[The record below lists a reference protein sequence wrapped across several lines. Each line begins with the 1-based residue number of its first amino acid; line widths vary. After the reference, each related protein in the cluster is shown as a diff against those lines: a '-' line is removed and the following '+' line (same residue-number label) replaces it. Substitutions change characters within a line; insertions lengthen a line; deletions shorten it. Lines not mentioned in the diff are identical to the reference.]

1 MVFDGLFK
9 LAWLELKIF
18 LREPMGAIGSTLFP
32 VIIFVFLGR
41 FLANRDAVGRFAQ
54 SGVPVLAVI
63 FIALGG
69 VLSLTAI
76 LSIYREG
83 GILKRLRA
91 TPLHPITILLAHVV
105 VKLLL
110 TGVTLGLL
118 VLAGKRWVGPEMAVN
133 PVGFAL
139 AAVYATMSL
148 LSLGFVIASV
158 VPTARFAQPLA
169 SMVLYPLLVLSGV
182 FFPVE
187 RLPGTWQMLARLSP
201 ITWAVD
207 LLQGLWE
214 GGMWLDH
221 TTAIAALAINIV
233 ICLVVASRIFR
244 WE

>member
-1 MVFDGLFK
+1 VFDGLFK

-18 LREPMGAIGSTLFP
+18 LREPMGAIGSVLFP
-32 VIIFVFLGR
+32 VILFVFLGR
-41 FLANRDAVGRFAQ
+41 FLAQRGSMARFAQ

-91 TPLHPITILLAHVV
+91 TPLHPITILSAHVV

-118 VLAGKRWVGPEMAVN
+118 VLAGKRWVGPEVAVD
-133 PVGFAL
+133 PVSFAL
-139 AAVYATMSL
+139 AVVYVTASL
-148 LSLGFVIASV
+148 LALGFVIASV

-187 RLPGTWQMLARLSP
+187 RLPGGWQMLARLSP

-214 GGMWLDH
+214 GGGWIDH
-221 TTAIAALAINIV
+221 STAIVVLALNAV
-233 ICLVVASRIFR
+233 VCGVVAARIFR